1 MLLPAGYR
9 AETFIRQEKVRSA
22 QPHPFTSV
30 TAHLPGIWCLC
41 LHSHSSAVV
50 SPAQRICGVGRMLS
64 KEGIFE
70 ATTVEELENKRLI
83 GGNLFTLVVLLTG
96 NGLRR
101 NLYNSTD
108 TGSKNLFQQKVFFL
122 N

>member
-1 MLLPAGYR
+1 
-9 AETFIRQEKVRSA
+9 
-22 QPHPFTSV
+22 
-30 TAHLPGIWCLC
+30 
-41 LHSHSSAVV
+41 
-50 SPAQRICGVGRMLS
+50 MLS